1 MPLKK
6 NEIILKRLKGRTQIQ
21 SLFENGEVY
30 RSKSILLRLEK
41 EKNLSFFAVAIAVS
55 KKNFSRAVDRNY
67 IKRLMRV
74 ALKKIGEE
82 IGFSG
87 SCIILYTGTCLP
99 ESNMLADQMK
109 ELFEKAKS

>member
-6 NEIILKRLKGRTQIQ
+6 NEIILKRLKGRTKIRN
-21 SLFENGEVY
+21 LFENGEVY
-30 RSKSILLRLEK
+30 RSKSIVLRLDK
-41 EKNLSFFAVAIAVS
+41 EENLSFVAVAIAVS
-55 KKNFSRAVDRNY
+55 KKNFSRAVDRNC
-67 IKRLMRV
+67 IKRQMRV
-74 ALKKIGEE
+74 ALKKVGEE

-87 SCIILYTGTCLP
+87 SCIILYTGTRLP